1 MLHLS
6 NKKSINSQCIRLNKE
21 IFTYINTT
29 FYYLKVLTIANLTQI
44 QKHDKNSVMKTSE
57 SWSRTDA
64 FHCDIR

>member
-21 IFTYINTT
+21 IFIYINTT

-57 SWSRTDA
+57 S
-64 FHCDIR
+64 